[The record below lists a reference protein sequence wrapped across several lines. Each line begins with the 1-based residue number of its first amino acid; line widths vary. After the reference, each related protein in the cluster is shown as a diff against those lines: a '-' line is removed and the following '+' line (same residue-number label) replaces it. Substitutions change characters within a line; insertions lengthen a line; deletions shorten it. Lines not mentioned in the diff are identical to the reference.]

1 MKPFEKIEW
10 LAGEPPAVLQGAPV
24 PLKIGIHE
32 DLVKLAR
39 SPATEVRK
47 ALRHHCSLKP
57 YIAALLVDQ
66 AIRYDAAGEPV
77 EPVSEGAQIAAATLL
92 RYRLDTPKKPASAGD
107 ETVGVATTSQSGC
120 TLSPSRPNANLPKLT
135 LGGAASRSGGVR

>member
-1 MKPFEKIEW
+1 MMKPFERIVW
-10 LAGEPPAVLQGAPV
+10 HAGEPPAVLQGPPV

-32 DLVKLAR
+32 DLVKLAT

-47 ALRHHCSLKP
+47 ALRHYCALKP

-66 AIRYDAAGEPV
+66 AMRYDAAGGPV
-77 EPVSEGAQIAAATLL
+77 EAVSEGAQIAAAQLM
-92 RYRLDTPKKPASAGD
+92 RYRLDAPKTPAPPAHKPA
-107 ETVGVATTSQSGC
+107 GVAATS
-120 TLSPSRPNANLPKLT
+120 TLSPSQPNENLPKLT